1 MNVHIRYHN
10 QDKNS
15 KLRTKSVYNKQR
27 NICYWFLSL
36 NLGIL
41 LITSWWSSRRLKKHS
56 FFRGLISGR
65 ADYPLISQQ
74 RKTQDLL
81 KNKALFIIKIKVL
94 IWQLAQRCA
103 LYIQSRLS
111 TFDVTPL
118 ISSWQVELVSCVQ
131 RQDSFQVLLESLA
144 TDPPR
149 HYFQALKK
157 NDINCVI

>member
-1 MNVHIRYHN
+1 MQRAYIASLPVESLLDQGLNWVIFWMIVNNGLWAGLFESTRVWMFIFDIIIKTRTQNYALRVFTT
-10 QDKNS
+10 NS
-15 KLRTKSVYNKQR
+15 GTF
-27 NICYWFLSL
+27 CYWFLSL

-41 LITSWWSSRRLKKHS
+41 LITSWWSSSRLKKHS

-103 LYIQSRLS
+103 LYIQ
-111 TFDVTPL
+111 
-118 ISSWQVELVSCVQ
+118 
-131 RQDSFQVLLESLA
+131 
-144 TDPPR
+144 
-149 HYFQALKK
+149 
-157 NDINCVI
+157 